1 MASRILLVILFLIGF
16 SLDVSAEF
24 PLKATFIRDHQL
36 WLKEGE
42 NEIQLTENQHVSSP
56 QWSYDGRFIAYL
68 AGNKDGEKQ
77 YLTIYD
83 SKNNESYQPYQ
94 NVETASYKWSPTT
107 NQLAYLDEGILNVTQ
122 TKNGRPQA
130 FENVALGVSNF
141 EWFPD
146 GEAFIVSSQTDLV
159 PTGWGPVPLFKVPL
173 DTHLDTKKIEPFYT
187 IQTNLEDLFA
197 IDTAYFKWSADGNWV
212 SFLAVPTAS
221 WSNDSN
227 TLCVISSAGDN
238 FQVIGKM
245 LGFEDWIKWAPSK
258 NQLAFISGEG
268 RFFVENK
275 NTAITDIPS
284 AALPKEYTP
293 KGYVDLDL
301 EWLSPDKI
309 IVARSKDHKDWNEGP
324 IPIMYTSLYTIDLK
338 TGEQKQLTFPKDN
351 ELDSSPQVVGDTI
364 TWLRKVEKQG
374 IGDVWVIDRINGRE
388 RLWIKNIESAPV
400 FFNVGN

>member
-1 MASRILLVILFLIGF
+1 MSRILLVILFLIGF
-16 SLDVSAEF
+16 SLDVSAETPF
-24 PLKATFIRDHQL
+24 KATFIRDHQL
-36 WLKEGE
+36 WIKEGE
-42 NEIQLTENQHVSSP
+42 KEIQLTEGLFVSSP
-56 QWSYDGRFIAYL
+56 QWSIDGRFIAYL
-68 AGNKDGEKQ
+68 AGNKAGEKQ

-83 SKNNESYQPYQ
+83 SKVNKSYQPYQ
-94 NVETASYKWSPTT
+94 GIETHHFKWSPTS
-107 NQLAYLDEGILNVTQ
+107 NQLAYTVDGILRVTKM
-122 TKNGRPQA
+122 KNGRPQG

-146 GEAFIVSSQTDLV
+146 GDAFIVSSQSDLV

-173 DTHLDTKKIEPFYT
+173 DTHLDTNKITPFFT
-187 IQTNLEDLFA
+187 IQTNEEDLFA
-197 IDTAYFKWSADGNWV
+197 IDTAYFKWSADGKWL
-212 SFLAVPTAS
+212 SLLAIPTAS

-227 TLCVISSAGDN
+227 TLCVISSTGDN

-275 NTAITDIPS
+275 NTAIADIPIS
-284 AALPKEYTP
+284 TTPKAYTP

-324 IPIMYTSLYTIDLK
+324 VPIMYTSLYTIDLK
-338 TGEQKQLTFPKDN
+338 SGEQKQLTFPKNN
-351 ELDSSPQVVGDTI
+351 ELDSSPQVVGNAI
-364 TWLRKVEKQG
+364 TWLRKVENQVQ
-374 IGDVWVIDRINGRE
+374 GDVWIKENIDDE
-388 RLWIKNIESAPV
+388 PYVWIKNVESTPV
-400 FFNVGN
+400 FFNESN